1 MIDGAENIW
10 IKILGDAKTVTRLL
24 LVQTYLIFYLCD
36 MNTRLT
42 LLSEDKEKLV
52 DKILELEE
60 DVYKRQQETGA
71 VAITPAYAQSF
82 EMLVH
87 ETDKVFKDSGKDIP
101 LPANYIPDAADR
113 RNLTAFFAWGAWA
126 AVTPRPGK
134 DYSYTNNWPPDEQA
148 GNRPSLAVI
157 LWSALSVISLLG
169 ALGLV
174 LMFFGRF
181 D

>member
-1 MIDGAENIW
+1 VEETNAVFNDRG
-10 IKILGDAKTVTRLL
+10 KTSPSPPI
-24 LVQTYLIFYLCD
+24 IFP
-36 MNTRLT
+36 TPP
-42 LLSEDKEKLV
+42 
-52 DKILELEE
+52 
-60 DVYKRQQETGA
+60 TGG
-71 VAITPAYAQSF
+71 T
-82 EMLVH
+82 
-87 ETDKVFKDSGKDIP
+87 
-101 LPANYIPDAADR
+101 
-113 RNLTAFFAWGAWA
+113 LTAFFAWGAWA

-181 D
+181 DFLGWGGEKMPLEKIPSIENTPITASQRATYNYFLVVALLFLFRPPWGF